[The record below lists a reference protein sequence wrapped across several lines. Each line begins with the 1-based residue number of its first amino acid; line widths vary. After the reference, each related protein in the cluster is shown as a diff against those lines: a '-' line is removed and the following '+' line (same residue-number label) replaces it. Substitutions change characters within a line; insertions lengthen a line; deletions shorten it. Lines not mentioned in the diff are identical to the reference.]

1 MPITLIATSLSI
13 VSNLSDKIQIGKLSR
28 HEIIIS
34 ELEDIYEL
42 LRLIDNITDAIEEI
56 SLRLYLYNYIM
67 KLSEETGKMPHDI
80 LGYVDKD
87 TESYSNG
94 SISQPE
100 TISNADIY
108 DNWED

>member
-1 MPITLIATSLSI
+1 MQVI
-13 VSNLSDKIQIGKLSR
+13 
-28 HEIIIS
+28 
-34 ELEDIYEL
+34 
-42 LRLIDNITDAIEEI
+42 
-56 SLRLYLYNYIM
+56 LYNYASNNFNVR
-67 KLSEETGKMPHDI
+67 LNHDI

-94 SISQPE
+94 SVSQPE